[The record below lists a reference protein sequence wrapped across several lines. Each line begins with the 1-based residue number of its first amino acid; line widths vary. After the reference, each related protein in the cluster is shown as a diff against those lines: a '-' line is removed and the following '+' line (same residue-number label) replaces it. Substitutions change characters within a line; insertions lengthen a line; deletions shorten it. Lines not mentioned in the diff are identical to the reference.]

1 MPTFLDHHPVA
12 HAVTTGVALDALQAQ
27 IRSDRED
34 DYGVKYL
41 NAYVAVNGE
50 GYCISTGPD
59 PGAVVNS
66 HSALGYTI
74 DVVDVIEVVPVSEA

>member
-12 HAVTTGVALDALQAQ
+12 HAVTTAVALEALQAQ
-27 IRSDRED
+27 IHAGRED
-34 DYGVKYL
+34 DFGVKYL

-50 GYCISTGPD
+50 GYCISDGPD
-59 PGAVVNS
+59 PGAVVSS

-74 DVVDVIEVVPVSEA
+74 DPEDVIEVVPVSEA